1 MQNIK
6 ALLLLLIVSA
16 ADWILASDAMEC
28 FLLVESW
35 YLWLV
40 EYYAIEI
47 AVDRISNE
55 HFRLLFFPLCYLKK
69 DETSANAGAPLDL
82 VRTTVDRAIQI
93 LKDPKLSSPD
103 KKKERVDRLRE
114 ALAAVFDYEEMAKRA
129 LGPHWRQRTP
139 AEQEEFVKLFRDFL
153 ERVYSEKIG
162 LYGGE
167 KVRFGREVMDSEFAQ
182 VESTIIQ
189 PKGEEIAV
197 VYKLRQVNGQWKV
210 YDAIVENISIVNN
223 YRSQF
228 DRVISSSSYEE
239 LVKRLREKVG

>member
-1 MQNIK
+1 MSQKIRQ
-6 ALLLLLIVSA
+6 LEIC
-16 ADWILASDAMEC
+16 ILSFMLSFASLTRA
-28 FLLVESW
+28 
-35 YLWLV
+35 
-40 EYYAIEI
+40 
-47 AVDRISNE
+47 
-55 HFRLLFFPLCYLKK
+55 H
-69 DETSANAGAPLDL
+69 AGAPLDL

-103 KKKERVDRLRE
+103 KKQERVDRLRE

-153 ERVYSEKIG
+153 EKVYSDKIN
-162 LYGGE
+162 LYSGE
-167 KVRFGREVMDSEFAQ
+167 KVRFGREVIDNEFAQ
-182 VESTIIQ
+182 VESKIIQ
-189 PKGEEIAV
+189 LKGEEIAV

-228 DRVISSSSYEE
+228 DRVISTSSYEE
-239 LVKRLREKVG
+239 LVKRLRGIGA

>member
-1 MQNIK
+1 MHQKIRQ
-6 ALLLLLIVSA
+6 LEIC
-16 ADWILASDAMEC
+16 ILSFMLSFASLTRAQ
-28 FLLVESW
+28 
-35 YLWLV
+35 
-40 EYYAIEI
+40 
-47 AVDRISNE
+47 
-55 HFRLLFFPLCYLKK
+55 
-69 DETSANAGAPLDL
+69 AGAPLDL

-93 LKDPKLSSPD
+93 LKDPELSSPD
-103 KKKERVDRLRE
+103 KKQERVDRLRE

-129 LGPHWRQRTP
+129 LGRHWRQRTP
-139 AEQEEFVKLFRDFL
+139 AEQQEFVKLFRDFL
-153 ERVYSEKIG
+153 ERVYSDKIG
-162 LYGGE
+162 LYGGQ
-167 KVRFGREVMDSEFAQ
+167 KVRFGREVIDNEFAQ

-239 LVKRLREKVG
+239 LVKRLREKGV

>member
-1 MQNIK
+1 MRQKIRQ
-6 ALLLLLIVSA
+6 LEICMFTFMLS
-16 ADWILASDAMEC
+16 LASLTRA
-28 FLLVESW
+28 
-35 YLWLV
+35 
-40 EYYAIEI
+40 
-47 AVDRISNE
+47 
-55 HFRLLFFPLCYLKK
+55 H
-69 DETSANAGAPLDL
+69 AGAPLDL
-82 VRTTVDRAIQI
+82 VRASVDRAIQI
-93 LKDPKLSSPD
+93 LKDPELSSSD
-103 KKKERVDRLRE
+103 RKKERVDRLRE
-114 ALAAVFDYEEMAKRA
+114 TLVAIFDYEEMAKRA

-153 ERVYSEKIG
+153 EKVYSDKID
-162 LYGGE
+162 LYAGQ
-167 KVRFGREVMDSEFAQ
+167 KVRFGREVMDNEFAQ

-239 LVKRLREKVG
+239 LVKRLRGIGA